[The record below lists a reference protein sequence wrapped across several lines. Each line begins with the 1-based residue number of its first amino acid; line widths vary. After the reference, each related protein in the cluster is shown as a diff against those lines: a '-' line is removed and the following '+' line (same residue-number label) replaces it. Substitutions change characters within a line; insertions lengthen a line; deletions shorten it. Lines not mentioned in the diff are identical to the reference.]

1 MGAETVGEQN
11 LPKCAAESG
20 LSPERRLCGP
30 IPRVAEAPPPR
41 QAAPVWIAAWSQQSF
56 HEGLEVHVG
65 LGRADPCRAR
75 LGCSVRG
82 SCRTAMTAAR
92 KQCLPTTKEKKSS
105 MKWAL
110 GCRASAY
117 SSMTASAPGFATK
130 RCGAHGTP
138 RPRCPG
144 RQVKDVVRKFT
155 SVSPRWHGGQYR
167 VGRRRLDPRQAST
180 QCKLPG
186 EIS

>member
-65 LGRADPCRAR
+65 LGSADPCRAR

-82 SCRTAMTAAR
+82 SCGTAMTAAR

-117 SSMTASAPGFATK
+117 SSMTASAPGFATRAMRRSWNSAPALSGASSQR
-130 RCGAHGTP
+130 RCAQIHIGKPAMARRSVPSRQATP
-138 RPRCPG
+138 RSPSSKHAM
-144 RQVKDVVRKFT
+144 QVAR
-155 SVSPRWHGGQYR
+155 
-167 VGRRRLDPRQAST
+167 
-180 QCKLPG
+180 
-186 EIS
+186 